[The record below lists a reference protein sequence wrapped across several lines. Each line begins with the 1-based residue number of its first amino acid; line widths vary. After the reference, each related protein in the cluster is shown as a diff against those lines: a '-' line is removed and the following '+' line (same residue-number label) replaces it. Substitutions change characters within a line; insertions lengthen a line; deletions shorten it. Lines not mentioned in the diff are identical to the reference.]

1 MDHNGALRRR
11 TRSLRQFMR
20 AAVEPEVIRRGS
32 VVGTYWWTG
41 LPNFGDDLTP
51 MLLPR
56 YGIVPVHRRAVE
68 ARLAGVGSIL
78 EHLPPGFTGAVWGSG
93 LMDDAARPMR
103 EAKLLAVRGR
113 LTAERVDAP
122 DETALGDPGLL
133 VSRGLRR
140 AEPKWDVGVVL
151 HFSQR
156 GNRALANLADT
167 PGSGVRMIDVRRP
180 AAPVIREISQCAVI
194 VTTSL
199 HGLIIADSFG
209 IPAVWLTAE
218 PRLSGGT
225 FKFHDYESVVTPRGS
240 RHLEFDERMSLA
252 QVVARAEAAPRVT
265 VEEVCHGLEAAI
277 RRLPGAIGPLA
288 RFPWG
293 IPAVVGSHRQAV
305 PAS

>member
-11 TRSLRQFMR
+11 TRSLRQFSR
-20 AAVEPEVIRRGS
+20 AAIEPAVIRRGA

-78 EHLPPGFTGAVWGSG
+78 EHLPPGFRGAVWGSG

-103 EAKLLAVRGR
+103 DAKFLAVRGR

-122 DETALGDPGLL
+122 DDTALGDPGLL
-133 VSRGLRR
+133 VSRWHRR
-140 AEPKWDVGVVL
+140 PEPKWDVGVVL

-156 GNRALANLADT
+156 GNRALANFADT
-167 PGSGVRMIDVRRP
+167 PGSRVRMIDVGRP
-180 AAPVIREISQCAVI
+180 ATSVIREIAQCAVI

-199 HGLIIADSFG
+199 HGLIVADSFG

-218 PRLSGGT
+218 PRLSGGV
-225 FKFHDYESVVTPRGS
+225 FKFHDYESVVTPGSS
-240 RHLEFDERMSLA
+240 RHLEFDERMSLG
-252 QVVARAEAAPRVT
+252 QVVDHAEAAPRET
-265 VEEVCHGLEAAI
+265 VEAACLGLEAAI

-293 IPAVVGSHRQAV
+293 IPAVVGSHQQTV
-305 PAS
+305 PTS